1 MAYAQHPLSAAFP
14 AMTAVEFQALKDS
27 IENIGIQNAITLYE
41 GMVIDG
47 WHRYT
52 ASQELGMPCPEVEL
66 GDVDPVDFVKAQ
78 NKERRHLSAGAWAL
92 IETELW
98 QWRAVGKPA
107 SANSASDAENSLAIS
122 ARDAADSLANS
133 APGAEY
139 HDPKANSVPGAE
151 LASKTSAEMAAS
163 AGVGVRTIERAK
175 KVGRDAVPEIQSAVK
190 SGAVSLKDAHAVADM
205 PKEEQAALAAAG
217 PAAIKQAARAKK
229 PAPQRTTAAAPSVEH
244 DDRESPEDA
253 ERELLADHE
262 RLLADNQM
270 MGRVFES
277 DDRLAAAMAE
287 IARLTEENRVLTTR
301 VQGLMNEKDAAV
313 KAAKAYKRKL
323 DALEKRTGAA

>member
-1 MAYAQHPLSAAFP
+1 MAYVQHPLSAAFP
-14 AMTAVEFQALKDS
+14 AMSAAEFQALKDS

-52 ASQELGMPCPEVEL
+52 ASQELGMCCPESEL

-78 NKERRHLSAGAWAL
+78 NKERRHLTAGALAL

-107 SANSASDAENSLAIS
+107 ISASGAVNSAVTSASDAATGEANSLPG
-122 ARDAADSLANS
+122 RELLPKTAAAM
-133 APGAEY
+133 AE
-139 HDPKANSVPGAE
+139 
-151 LASKTSAEMAAS
+151 S
-163 AGVGVRTIERAK
+163 AGVSVATIEQAK
-175 KVGRDAVPEIQSAVK
+175 KVGRNAVPEIQSAVK

-229 PAPQRTTAAAPSVEH
+229 ETPQKATAAPSPDEH
-244 DDRESPEDA
+244 AGQGSHEDA

-277 DDRLAAAMAE
+277 DDRLAAAMKE
-287 IARLTEENRVLTTR
+287 IARLAEENRVLLTR
-301 VQGLMNEKDAAV
+301 VNGLVNEKDAAV

>member
-1 MAYAQHPLSAAFP
+1 MAYDQHPLSAAFP
-14 AMTAVEFQALKDS
+14 AMSAAQFQALKDS
-27 IENIGIQNAITLYE
+27 IENIGVQNAITLHE

-47 WHRYT
+47 WHRYS
-52 ASQELGMPCPEVEL
+52 ASLDLGMPCPEVEL

-98 QWRAVGKPA
+98 QWRAVGNPA
-107 SANSASDAENSLAIS
+107 LTIAASGAENGGAISASASDASAADPNSLPGRELPAKT
-122 ARDAADSLANS
+122 AAQ
-133 APGAEY
+133 
-139 HDPKANSVPGAE
+139 
-151 LASKTSAEMAAS
+151 MAAS
-163 AGVGVRTIERAK
+163 AGVGVATIERAK

-217 PAAIKQAARAKK
+217 PAAIKQAAREKK
-229 PAPQRTTAAAPSVEH
+229 APQKRTTPAASPVEN

-277 DDRLAAAMAE
+277 EDRLAAAMKE
-287 IARLTEENRVLTTR
+287 IARLAEENRVLLTR
-301 VQGLMNEKDAAV
+301 VNGLVNEKDAAV

>member
-1 MAYAQHPLSAAFP
+1 MTYVQHPLSAAFP
-14 AMTAVEFQALKDS
+14 AMSAAEFQALKDS
-27 IENIGIQNAITLYE
+27 IENIGVQNPITLYE

-47 WHRYT
+47 WHRYS
-52 ASQELGMPCPEVEL
+52 ASQELGMPCPTAEL
-66 GDVDPVDFVKAQ
+66 GDVDPIDFVKAQ

-98 QWRAVGKPA
+98 QWRSVGKPA
-107 SANSASDAENSLAIS
+107 IAACAAGSSVTNPAPVSEHRGTQANSL
-122 ARDAADSLANS
+122 
-133 APGAEY
+133 PGR
-139 HDPKANSVPGAE
+139 E
-151 LASKTSAEMAAS
+151 LAAKTAAQMAAS
-163 AGVGVRTIERAK
+163 AGVGVATIERAK
-175 KVGRDAVPEIQSAVK
+175 KVGRDAAPEIQSAVK
-190 SGAVSLKDAHAVADM
+190 SGAVSLKDAHAVADL

-229 PAPQRTTAAAPSVEH
+229 APQKRATPAPSPAEH
-244 DDRESPEDA
+244 DNSESHEDA
-253 ERELLADHE
+253 ERELLADYE

-277 DDRLAAAMAE
+277 DDRLAAAMVE
-287 IARLTEENRVLTTR
+287 IARLTEENRVLNSR

>member
-1 MAYAQHPLSAAFP
+1 MAYVQHPLSAAFP
-14 AMTAVEFQALKDS
+14 AMSAVEFQALKDS
-27 IENIGIQNAITLYE
+27 IENIGVQNSITLYE

-52 ASQELGMPCPEVEL
+52 ASQELGMSCPESEL
-66 GDVDPVDFVKAQ
+66 GDIDPVDFVKAQ
-78 NKERRHLSAGAWAL
+78 NKERRHLTAGALAL

-107 SANSASDAENSLAIS
+107 ISANGAANSAAIS
-122 ARDAADSLANS
+122 ASDSATGGANS
-133 APGAEY
+133 LPGRELQPKTAAAMAE
-139 HDPKANSVPGAE
+139 
-151 LASKTSAEMAAS
+151 S
-163 AGVGVRTIERAK
+163 AGVSVATIEQAK
-175 KVGRDAVPEIQSAVK
+175 KVGRNAVPEIQSAVK
-190 SGAVSLKDAHAVADM
+190 AGAVSLKDAHAVADM

-217 PAAIKQAARAKK
+217 PAAIKQAARGKK
-229 PAPQRTTAAAPSVEH
+229 AAPQRAAAASSPVESG
-244 DDRESPEDA
+244 DRESHEDA
-253 ERELLADHE
+253 EREMLADHE

-277 DDRLAAAMAE
+277 DDRLAAAMVE
-287 IARLTEENRVLTTR
+287 ITRLTEENRVLTTR

>member
-1 MAYAQHPLSAAFP
+1 MAYVQHPLSAAFP
-14 AMTAVEFQALKDS
+14 AMSAAEFQALKDS
-27 IENIGIQNAITLYE
+27 IENIGVQNAITLYE

-47 WHRYT
+47 WHRYS
-52 ASQELGMPCPEVEL
+52 ASLDLRMPCPEVEL

-107 SANSASDAENSLAIS
+107 SASS
-122 ARDAADSLANS
+122 ARDAADSSANS

-139 HDPKANSVPGAE
+139 HEPKANSVPGAE
-151 LASKTSAEMAAS
+151 LASKTAAEMAAS

-229 PAPQRTTAAAPSVEH
+229 PAPQRPTAAPSPVERE
-244 DDRESPEDA
+244 DRESPEDA

-277 DDRLAAAMAE
+277 VDRLAAAMAE

>member
-14 AMTAVEFQALKDS
+14 AMSVTEFQALKDS
-27 IENIGIQNAITLYE
+27 IENIGVQNSITLYE

-47 WHRYT
+47 WHRYS
-52 ASQELGMPCPEVEL
+52 ASLDLGMPCPEVEL

-98 QWRAVGKPA
+98 QWRAVGNPA
-107 SANSASDAENSLAIS
+107 LTIAASGAENGGAIS
-122 ARDAADSLANS
+122 ASVSDASAADPNSL
-133 APGAEY
+133 PGR
-139 HDPKANSVPGAE
+139 E
-151 LASKTSAEMAAS
+151 LPAKTAAQMAAS
-163 AGVGVRTIERAK
+163 AGVGVATIERAK

-217 PAAIKQAARAKK
+217 PAAIKQAAREKK
-229 PAPQRTTAAAPSVEH
+229 APQKRTTPAASRVEN

>member
-1 MAYAQHPLSAAFP
+1 MGYVQHPLSAAFP
-14 AMTAVEFQALKDS
+14 AMTAIEFQALKDS
-27 IENIGIQNAITLYE
+27 IENIGIQNAITLHE

-52 ASQELGMPCPEVEL
+52 ASLELGMPCPEVEL

-78 NKERRHLSAGAWAL
+78 NKERRHLTAGALAL

-107 SANSASDAENSLAIS
+107 ISANGAANSAVISASDSATGGANSLPG
-122 ARDAADSLANS
+122 RELQPKTAASM
-133 APGAEY
+133 AE
-139 HDPKANSVPGAE
+139 
-151 LASKTSAEMAAS
+151 S
-163 AGVGVRTIERAK
+163 AGVSVATIEQAK
-175 KVGRDAVPEIQSAVK
+175 KVGRNAVPEIQSAVK

-205 PKEEQAALAAAG
+205 PREEQAALAAAG

-229 PAPQRTTAAAPSVEH
+229 APPQKNTAAPSPDEH
-244 DDRESPEDA
+244 AGQGSQEDA

-277 DDRLAAAMAE
+277 DDRLAAAMKE
-287 IARLTEENRVLTTR
+287 IARLAEENRVLLTR
-301 VQGLMNEKDAAV
+301 VNGLVNEKDAAV

-323 DALEKRTGAA
+323 DALEKRRGAA